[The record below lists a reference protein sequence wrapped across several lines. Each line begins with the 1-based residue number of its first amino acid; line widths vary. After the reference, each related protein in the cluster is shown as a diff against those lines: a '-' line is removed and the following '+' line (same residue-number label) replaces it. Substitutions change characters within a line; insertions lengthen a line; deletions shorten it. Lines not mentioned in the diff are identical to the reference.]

1 MLYTRKGGSTMKLS
15 KNVFITVTILLVLSI
30 CLIFFVAHGTPW
42 GMANA
47 KASFRD
53 YLEAKYDSNFL
64 IKELSFDVMHG
75 AYHATAYEVSEP
87 ELLFYVGENIADK
100 KISDA
105 YDIEKITQAAQAD
118 VTAIIDMHL
127 SKAKISVELISLQA
141 KELEINVWT
150 EYKVE
155 ESVKEKILEEIIN
168 NGYLTNQL
176 IFNRD

>member
-1 MLYTRKGGSTMKLS
+1 
-15 KNVFITVTILLVLSI
+15 
-30 CLIFFVAHGTPW
+30 
-42 GMANA
+42 
-47 KASFRD
+47 
-53 YLEAKYDSNFL
+53 
-64 IKELSFDVMHG
+64 
-75 AYHATAYEVSEP
+75 
-87 ELLFYVGENIADK
+87 
-100 KISDA
+100 
-105 YDIEKITQAAQAD
+105 
-118 VTAIIDMHL
+118 MHL